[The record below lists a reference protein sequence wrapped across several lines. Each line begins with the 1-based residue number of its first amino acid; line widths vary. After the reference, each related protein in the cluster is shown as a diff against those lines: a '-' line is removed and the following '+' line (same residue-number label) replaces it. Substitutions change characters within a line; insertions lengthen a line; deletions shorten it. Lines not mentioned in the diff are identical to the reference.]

1 MLEKIMN
8 GKDAIFNSNLRMED
22 PPGAQRQRLGG
33 QELHNQQVR
42 EGQYM
47 TFNDGD
53 GWRSRETTD

>member
-1 MLEKIMN
+1 MN

-42 EGQYM
+42 EGQYI